1 MRHDKPRVGLLGLTL
16 EFYEKLVPDLRP
28 DREAWV
34 QRSLIPA
41 LAPHAEAVF
50 EGAAWTREQVERQV
64 ADFEARGLDA
74 VVVVLPAYAP
84 SLIAAPALART
95 RLPVIIWNTQ
105 ELWAVDGGYDDAAL
119 LRNHGVHGTQDLCN
133 VLVREQ
139 VAFHYVT
146 GHVEDRAAMEEL
158 ADALHAARAVRY
170 LRNARL
176 GLMGYPFADMGDFG
190 LDTTHLATS
199 LGCRWEPLSVAE
211 FNRRAAAAPAG
222 EVRSLAEQ
230 YRHDYDIAPGV
241 TADDLQACARAEIA
255 LRAMVAER
263 RLDAYSYQ
271 FLAFGDDE
279 RTETVPFVAASRLL
293 AEGVGFG
300 GEGDLISA
308 AWSAFL
314 ARLQPPASFS
324 EIFTIDFAGDAVLL
338 SHMGE
343 CNPAMGRRDRRVRLV
358 RRPAPIVPVRGG
370 QCALVCSFEPGPA
383 TWTCLTLGPRQR
395 WRVIAAPAC
404 IEDFGP
410 LPQLA
415 VPHSKMRPAGGVRGF
430 LTRYA
435 QAGGPHH
442 AAICFGDARRRIS
455 LAARFLGADYLEV

>member
-1 MRHDKPRVGLLGLTL
+1 MEPERPRVGLLGLTL
-16 EFYEKLVPDLRP
+16 EFYETLAPELRP

-34 QRSLIPA
+34 RGSLIPA
-41 LAPHAEAVF
+41 LAPFAEAVF
-50 EGAAWTREQVERQV
+50 PGAAWTAGQVERQL
-64 ADFEARGLDA
+64 AEFEARGLDA
-74 VVVVLPAYAP
+74 VVVVLLAYAP

-95 RLPVIIWNTQ
+95 RLPVIVWNTQ

-133 VLVREQ
+133 VLVRQ
-139 VAFHYVT
+139 QAVFHYVT
-146 GHVEDRAAMEEL
+146 GHVRDAAAMEEL
-158 ADALHAARAVRY
+158 ADALHAARAVRH
-170 LRNARL
+170 LRRARL
-176 GLMGYPFADMGDFG
+176 GLMGYPFPGMGDFG

-199 LGCRWEPLSVAE
+199 LGCRWEPLSVAD
-211 FNRRAAAAPAG
+211 FNRRADAAPAG
-222 EVRSLAEQ
+222 EVRGLIEQ
-230 YRHDYDIAPGV
+230 YRRDYEVASEV
-241 TADDLQACARAEIA
+241 TAGDLEACARAEFA
-255 LRAMVAER
+255 LRAMVAEH

-271 FLAFGDDE
+271 FLAFGDDD
-279 RTETVPFVAASRLL
+279 RTETVPFVAAGRLL

-324 EIFTIDFAGDAVLL
+324 EIFTIDFAGDGVLL

-358 RRPAPIVPVRGG
+358 RRPAPIVPVRSG
-370 QCALVCSFEPGPA
+370 QCALVFSYEPGPA
-383 TWTCLTLGPRQR
+383 TWTCLTLGPRTR
-395 WRVIAAPAC
+395 WRVIAAPVR

-410 LPQLA
+410 LGQLA

-435 QAGGPHH
+435 EAGGPHH
-442 AAICFGDARRRIS
+442 AAICFGDARRR
-455 LAARFLGADYLEV
+455 LAVAARFLDADYVEV